1 MLGTHRLADSLLAA
15 CRAREPPSACA
26 LCPHTHSCL
35 ESGEVSL
42 TSAQAPAPVLWK
54 LPSSGLRLSPHR
66 GFLFQEPCPL
76 SSEAIKVP
84 DSRLSCCVLLL
95 LEMSP
100 IFKVISPHYV
110 VESLLIYSSSSL
122 VFPFIERRV
131 AAFHP
136 HGACRRQIWLHWPLV
151 PEPGS
156 DVGCSEQGDTGTHFT
171 TLALGLAS
179 KMGHGVTWHYL
190 SRGTKTVP
198 FKNGVGAHGDT
209 AVVPCRNCG
218 RRERGSV
225 SIYGAGRSQ
234 QALTMRSLCG

>member
-84 DSRLSCCVLLL
+84 DSRLSCCV
-95 LEMSP
+95 
-100 IFKVISPHYV
+100 
-110 VESLLIYSSSSL
+110 
-122 VFPFIERRV
+122 
-131 AAFHP
+131 
-136 HGACRRQIWLHWPLV
+136 
-151 PEPGS
+151 
-156 DVGCSEQGDTGTHFT
+156 T
-171 TLALGLAS
+171 
-179 KMGHGVTWHYL
+179 
-190 SRGTKTVP
+190 
-198 FKNGVGAHGDT
+198 
-209 AVVPCRNCG
+209 
-218 RRERGSV
+218 
-225 SIYGAGRSQ
+225 
-234 QALTMRSLCG
+234 